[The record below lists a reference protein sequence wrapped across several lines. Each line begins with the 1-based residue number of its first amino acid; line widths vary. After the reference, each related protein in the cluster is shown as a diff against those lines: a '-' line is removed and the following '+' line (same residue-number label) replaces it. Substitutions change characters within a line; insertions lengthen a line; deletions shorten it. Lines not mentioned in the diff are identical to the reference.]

1 MATLNVQAVPSNTS
15 VTVQDANNLNVN
27 VTTGNSINLELTPTP
42 TQTIQISRGVAG
54 NGIESVSIYYDGT
67 TYYLDFLYTDGTN
80 ELVPLPSTA
89 AGVTSFNTRIGAVTL
104 TSSDVTTALGYTPP
118 TPTGT
123 GASGTWAISVSGNAA
138 TVTNGVVTTGTY
150 ADPLWITALAASKI
164 TGTLTNS
171 QLANSSITINGT
183 PVSLGGSVTTPQGT
197 ITSVTGTAPISSSGG
212 TTPAISIAQ
221 ANTSTSGFLSS
232 TDWNT
237 FNSKGT
243 VTSVT
248 ATSPVTSTGGATPVI
263 AMPAATTTVNGYL
276 TATDWTTF
284 NSKGNGTVT
293 SVGGTGTVNGITLT
307 GSITTSG
314 NLTLGGTLGGIANSQ
329 LTNSSIT
336 INGSPI
342 SLGGSVTT
350 PSGTVTSVAATAGT
364 GISITGSPITTS
376 GTLNITNTAPDQTV
390 VLTAGTGINTS
401 GTYPNFTITNSLPDQ
416 VVSLTGAGTTTVTG
430 TYPSFTITSSGG
442 GGGDVTGAASSTDN
456 AITRFDGTTGK
467 IIQNSV
473 VTLDDSGNIIGVNS
487 ITDPDYITF
496 NTAYATPLTAGQLG
510 WDNTFNSLAYGMSG
524 GNIIQHI
531 GEDTYIYIKATAAI
545 TKGQVIMFTGSVGA
559 SGVLT
564 GAPATGVTNGQAIIG
579 VAAES
584 IANNGFGYVQTFG
597 ELRNVNTSA
606 FADGD
611 ILYYNSA
618 VTGGFTATFPA
629 SGLIVTVAAV
639 VNGGS
644 AGGGVIQVRTAVTQR
659 ITAST
664 GITVSQ
670 TSASTS
676 VANSGVLGVT
686 GTSPVASSGGQNPAI
701 SLSANYG
708 DTLNP
713 YASKTANFVLAAPNG
728 TAGVPTF
735 RAIVAADI
743 PTLNQNTTGTAANVT
758 GTVAIANGGT
768 GATSAAAALT
778 ALGAYPSSNP
788 SGYTSNTGTV
798 TSVAALTL
806 GTTGTDLSS
815 TVATGTTTPVITLQ
829 VPTASATNR
838 GALSSADW
846 TTFNNKGNGTVTSVS
861 GTGTISGITLS
872 GTVTSSGN
880 LTLGGSLDLSSG
892 ATGILPVLNGGTGVS
907 TSTGSGSVVL
917 SAAPTLT
924 GSVTIGSTTG
934 SSTITLGQSTGAE
947 TVNIATGINTS
958 TKTLNIATN
967 GTTGATNINI
977 APTGAGT
984 STSAN
989 HTINIGT
996 LRRVTGGTPP
1006 TSNQTNINIGSISGT
1021 APTGGATRIRIGSEL
1036 NSQTIL
1042 LGSNNVSNIVV
1053 SGTSS
1058 FSSSFTVGDV
1068 FDTSDI
1074 TIGKVT
1080 DADQTLNIQAGA
1092 LADTYTRTV
1101 NIGTNGLLGSTTNIN
1116 LGSTA
1121 GSSTNTLNGTV
1132 NLSGLTASSSVATD
1146 ASKNL
1151 VSVTNTGTGNN
1162 VLATSPTLTSPIM
1175 VGTITEDVFTITD
1188 TAGFAID
1195 PDNGSIQLITLGAS
1209 RTPTVAN
1216 FVAGEAVTLMINDG
1230 TAFTITWTT
1239 IGVVW
1244 VGGVAP
1250 TLATTGF
1257 TVIELWRVNSTYY
1270 GAYVGTVA

>member
-15 VTVQDANNLNVN
+15 VTVENANNINLN

-42 TQTIQISRGVAG
+42 TQTIQINRGVAG

-89 AGVTSFNTRIGAVTL
+89 AGVTSFNTRVGAVTL

-123 GASGTWAISVSGNAA
+123 GATGTWAISVSGNAA

-197 ITSVTGTAPISSSGG
+197 ITSVTGTSPIASSGG

-221 ANTSTSGFLSS
+221 ASTSTSGFLSS

-237 FNSKGT
+237 FNT
-243 VTSVT
+243 
-248 ATSPVTSTGGATPVI
+248 
-263 AMPAATTTVNGYL
+263 
-276 TATDWTTF
+276 
-284 NSKGNGTVT
+284 KGNGTVT

-336 INGSPI
+336 INGSAI

-401 GTYPNFTITNSLPDQ
+401 GTYPSFTITNSLPDQ

-442 GGGDVTGAASSTDN
+442 SGGGDVTGAASSTDN

-467 IIQNSV
+467 VIQNSV
-473 VTLDDSGNIIGVNS
+473 VTIDDNGNIVGVNS

-496 NTAYATPLTAGQLG
+496 NTAYATVLTTGQLG

-564 GAPATGVTNGQAIIG
+564 GAPATGVTNGQYIVG

-618 VTGGFTATFPA
+618 VTGGFTATFPT

-670 TSASTS
+670 TSVSTS

-686 GTSPVASSGGQNPAI
+686 GTSPVASSGGQNPVI
-701 SLSANYG
+701 SM
-708 DTLNP
+708 P
-713 YASKTANFVLAAPNG
+713 AA
-728 TAGVPTF
+728 
-735 RAIVAADI
+735 
-743 PTLNQNTTGTAANVT
+743 TTSV
-758 GTVAIANGGT
+758 
-768 GATSAAAALT
+768 
-778 ALGAYPSSNP
+778 
-788 SGYTSNTGTV
+788 SGYLTST
-798 TSVAALTL
+798 
-806 GTTGTDLSS
+806 
-815 TVATGTTTPVITLQ
+815 
-829 VPTASATNR
+829 
-838 GALSSADW
+838 DW
-846 TTFNNKGNGTVTSVS
+846 TTFNGKAPATSGTSILYGNGS
-861 GTGTISGITLS
+861 GGFS
-872 GTVTSSGN
+872 N
-880 LTLGGSLDLSSG
+880 
-892 ATGILPVLNGGTGVS
+892 
-907 TSTGSGSVVL
+907 
-917 SAAPTLT
+917 
-924 GSVTIGSTTG
+924 VTIGTNLTFTAG
-934 SSTITLGQSTGAE
+934 TL
-947 TVNIATGINTS
+947 NATG
-958 TKTLNIATN
+958 
-967 GTTGATNINI
+967 
-977 APTGAGT
+977 
-984 STSAN
+984 
-989 HTINIGT
+989 
-996 LRRVTGGTPP
+996 GG
-1006 TSNQTNINIGSISGT
+1006 
-1021 APTGGATRIRIGSEL
+1021 GG
-1036 NSQTIL
+1036 
-1042 LGSNNVSNIVV
+1042 
-1053 SGTSS
+1053 
-1058 FSSSFTVGDV
+1058 
-1068 FDTSDI
+1068 
-1074 TIGKVT
+1074 
-1080 DADQTLNIQAGA
+1080 
-1092 LADTYTRTV
+1092 
-1101 NIGTNGLLGSTTNIN
+1101 GTNGFEQTFLL
-1116 LGSTA
+1116 
-1121 GSSTNTLNGTV
+1121 
-1132 NLSGLTASSSVATD
+1132 
-1146 ASKNL
+1146 
-1151 VSVTNTGTGNN
+1151 
-1162 VLATSPTLTSPIM
+1162 M
-1175 VGTITEDVFTITD
+1175 
-1188 TAGFAID
+1188 
-1195 PDNGSIQLITLGAS
+1195 GA
-1209 RTPTVAN
+1209 
-1216 FVAGEAVTLMINDG
+1216 
-1230 TAFTITWTT
+1230 
-1239 IGVVW
+1239 
-1244 VGGVAP
+1244 
-1250 TLATTGF
+1250 
-1257 TVIELWRVNSTYY
+1257 
-1270 GAYVGTVA
+1270 

>member
-197 ITSVTGTAPISSSGG
+197 ITSVTGTSPISSSGG

-237 FNSKGT
+237 FNSKGNGT

-263 AMPAATTTVNGYL
+263 SMPAATTTVNGYL
-276 TATDWTTF
+276 TSTDWTTF
-284 NSKGNGTVT
+284 NNKGNGTVT

-390 VLTAGTGINTS
+390 VLTAGTGISTS

-467 IIQNSV
+467 VIQNSV
-473 VTLDDSGNIIGVNS
+473 VTLDDTGNLSGILSEQFSDGTAVTLAAGKMWYNGTTGSLNFGMGNGNITQQVGEELFI
-487 ITDPDYITF
+487 
-496 NTAYATPLTAGQLG
+496 
-510 WDNTFNSLAYGMSG
+510 YG
-524 GNIIQHI
+524 
-531 GEDTYIYIKATAAI
+531 KASAAI
-545 TKGQVIMFTGSVGA
+545 TDSPLQIIYHTGTVGS
-559 SGVLT
+559 SGVVT
-564 GAPATGVTNGQAIIG
+564 FAPTVSGITDVNAIIG
-579 VAAES
+579 VATEN
-584 IANNGFGYVQTFG
+584 IANNGFGRITTYGVVRGINTSGSAFG
-597 ELRNVNTSA
+597 ETWADDDVIWYNPVTGNPTKTEPSAPNIKVKIGLVITAGSGGSGSFQVNLQLGSKLGGTDSNVQFGTLANNNL
-606 FADGD
+606 
-611 ILYYNSA
+611 IQYNSSLGYWTN
-618 VTGGFTATFPA
+618 VATIPNSNLTNSSITINGSA
-629 SGLIVTVAAV
+629 ISL
-639 VNGGS
+639 GGS
-644 AGGGVIQVRTAVTQR
+644 VSVG
-659 ITAST
+659 
-664 GITVSQ
+664 TV
-670 TSASTS
+670 TS
-676 VANSGVLGVT
+676 VTA
-686 GTSPVASSGGQNPAI
+686 TSPVASSGGATPVISMPAATTSVSGYLTSTDWTTFNGKQDALVSGTNIKTVNGTTLLGSGNLAVGTVTSVTGTSPVVSSGGATPAI
-701 SLSANYG
+701 SMA
-708 DTLNP
+708 
-713 YASKTANFVLAAPNG
+713 
-728 TAGVPTF
+728 
-735 RAIVAADI
+735 
-743 PTLNQNTTGTAANVT
+743 AAN
-758 GTVAIANGGT
+758 
-768 GATSAAAALT
+768 TSTDGYLT
-778 ALGAYPSSNP
+778 STDWNTFNNKSN
-788 SGYTSNTGTV
+788 TTGTV

-838 GALSSADW
+838 GALSAADW
-846 TTFNNKGNGTVTSVS
+846 STFNGKYSVGGALGTPSSGTLTNCTGLPVGGITATGTPSASTYLRGDATWATVSAGMTYPS
-861 GTGTISGITLS
+861 GTGIAVVSGGTAWGTTLTAPSGAIVGTTDTQTLS
-872 GTVTSSGN
+872 GK
-880 LTLGGSLDLSSG
+880 
-892 ATGILPVLNGGTGVS
+892 
-907 TSTGSGSVVL
+907 
-917 SAAPTLT
+917 TLT
-924 GSVTIGSTTG
+924 GTK
-934 SSTITLGQSTGAE
+934 E
-947 TVNIATGINTS
+947 T
-958 TKTLNIATN
+958 
-967 GTTGATNINI
+967 
-977 APTGAGT
+977 
-984 STSAN
+984 
-989 HTINIGT
+989 
-996 LRRVTGGTPP
+996 
-1006 TSNQTNINIGSISGT
+1006 
-1021 APTGGATRIRIGSEL
+1021 
-1036 NSQTIL
+1036 
-1042 LGSNNVSNIVV
+1042 
-1053 SGTSS
+1053 
-1058 FSSSFTVGDV
+1058 
-1068 FDTSDI
+1068 
-1074 TIGKVT
+1074 
-1080 DADQTLNIQAGA
+1080 
-1092 LADTYTRTV
+1092 
-1101 NIGTNGLLGSTTNIN
+1101 
-1116 LGSTA
+1116 
-1121 GSSTNTLNGTV
+1121 
-1132 NLSGLTASSSVATD
+1132 
-1146 ASKNL
+1146 
-1151 VSVTNTGTGNN
+1151 
-1162 VLATSPTLTSPIM
+1162 
-1175 VGTITEDVFTITD
+1175 VFTITD
-1188 TAGFAID
+1188 GAAFEID
-1195 PDNGSIQLITLGAS
+1195 PANGGIQTITLGAS
-1209 RTPTVAN
+1209 RTPAATN
-1216 FVAGEAVTLMINDG
+1216 FTAGQSVTLMINDG

-1239 IGVVW
+1239 VGVVW

-1257 TVIELWRVNSTYY
+1257 TVIELWKVSSTIY
-1270 GAYVGTVA
+1270 GAFVGTVA